1 MINKKTLVIF
11 SLILAIIYHFVFY
24 FGLYGYP
31 FNESLTNING
41 LLALA
46 SALILIFVYITT
58 NWRSDLKGNIMLKIF
73 DLMILWIFICYFRS
87 MLNINGAQEWK
98 SFLFGNIT
106 GLSLFPPL
114 FFVVGINLK
123 YFSQVNMMLLIYC
136 VLTWVF
142 SLFFLH
148 YFELQFFLLMPIF
161 YIIVTYPMQSP
172 RNRIL
177 TFIISVTIVV
187 TSFTN
192 RAGIMRIVFSYLI
205 IVIYYIILNIKLNK
219 KLINIIIFCVL
230 MSPLYFIYQ
239 GINGENIFQVLSENN
254 TQGTGQENLIA
265 DTRTDLYD
273 EVLQDMQISKTFIF
287 GKGINGGYVSDS
299 FDTFNRTAA
308 EVGFLQILLKSGI
321 VGFLIY
327 MALFISAIFKALNK
341 SKNLFMKYLGLLLS
355 FYVLMFFIENILAF
369 NLFNIIIWIVVGM
382 CHSERLRD
390 LNDEEIRELF
400 LNGRTL
406 KVSE

>member
-1 MINKKTLVIF
+1 
-11 SLILAIIYHFVFY
+11 
-24 FGLYGYP
+24 
-31 FNESLTNING
+31 
-41 LLALA
+41 
-46 SALILIFVYITT
+46 
-58 NWRSDLKGNIMLKIF
+58 
-73 DLMILWIFICYFRS
+73 
-87 MLNINGAQEWK
+87 
-98 SFLFGNIT
+98 
-106 GLSLFPPL
+106 
-114 FFVVGINLK
+114 
-123 YFSQVNMMLLIYC
+123 
-136 VLTWVF
+136 
-142 SLFFLH
+142 
-148 YFELQFFLLMPIF
+148 
-161 YIIVTYPMQSP
+161 MQSP

-192 RAGIMRIVFSYLI
+192 RAGIMRILFSYLI

-239 GINGENIFQVLSENN
+239 GINGENIFQVLSEDNV
-254 TQGTGQENLIA
+254 QGTGQENLIA

-355 FYVLMFFIENILAF
+355 FYVLMFFMENILAF

>member
-148 YFELQFFLLMPIF
+148 YFELQFFLLLPIF
-161 YIIVTYPMQSP
+161 YIIVTYPMQSS

-192 RAGIMRIVFSYLI
+192 RAGILRILFSYLI

-219 KLINIIIFCVL
+219 KLINIVIFCVL
-230 MSPLYFIYQ
+230 MSPLYFIYL
-239 GINGENIFQVLSENN
+239 GINGENIFQALSENN
-254 TQGTGQENLIA
+254 AQGTGQMNFIA

-299 FDTFNRTAA
+299 FETFNRTAA

-321 VGFLIY
+321 VGFLLY
-327 MALFISAIFKALNK
+327 MTLFISAIFKALSK

-369 NLFNIIIWIVVGM
+369 NLFNIIIWSVVGM
-382 CHSERLRD
+382 CHSEGLRD
-390 LNDEEIRELF
+390 LNDEEIKELF

-406 KVSE
+406 KISE